1 MRVCKKGDCSG
12 RSDRSLGSVVLSSLC
27 GEWTMRLLETLNVC
41 RDSLWGTSNV
51 PLDYPERF

>member
-12 RSDRSLGSVVLSSLC
+12 RSGRSLGSVVLSSLC
-27 GEWTMRLLETLNVC
+27 GELTMGFLESMDFC
-41 RDSLWGTSNV
+41 SYSLWGTSDV